1 MATLS
6 EVARLAGVT
15 TATVSNVLR
24 NTQKVKPATV
34 QKVQEAIA
42 ATGYRPN
49 LMARALAEGKSS
61 MVALVLPDINNPFYP
76 EFVRVAERVARHRNY
91 F

>member
-24 NTQKVKPATV
+24 NPGKVKPSTV
-34 QKVQEAIA
+34 KKVEEAIA

-49 LMARALAEGKSS
+49 LMARALAEGRSS
-61 MVALVLPDINNPFYP
+61 MIAMVLPSITNPFYP
-76 EFVRVAERVARHRNY
+76 EFVRVAERVA
-91 F
+91 